1 MIKDDEVVEKLC
13 YIPEDQLLGF
23 PEDVLEAVAAY
34 NMIVLDLDPDKV
46 VKYTTE
52 EIKER
57 YAELKKRAL
66 AEGIEV

>member
-1 MIKDDEVVEKLC
+1 MKNEVVEKLC
-13 YIPEDQLLGF
+13 YIPEDRLLDLS
-23 PEDVLEAVAAY
+23 EDVLEAVAAY
-34 NMIVLDLDPDKV
+34 NMMALDLDPEEV
-46 VKYTTE
+46 MEYTAE

>member
-1 MIKDDEVVEKLC
+1 MIKNEVVEKLC
-13 YIPEDQLLGF
+13 YIPEDRLLDF

-34 NMIVLDLDPDKV
+34 NMMVLDFDPDEAPEH
-46 VKYTTE
+46 TAE

-66 AEGIEV
+66 AEGVEV

>member
-1 MIKDDEVVEKLC
+1 MKNEVVEKLC
-13 YIPEDQLLGF
+13 YIPEDRLLDLS
-23 PEDVLEAVAAY
+23 EDVLEAVAAY
-34 NMIVLDLDPDKV
+34 NMMALDLDPEEV
-46 VKYTTE
+46 MEYTTE